1 MNDTNKMLLERYV
14 QEIEK
19 QLLKFTEEKPEL
31 QGIVCEAMQYSLMA
45 GGKRLRPVLVLEFY
59 RMCGGKDA
67 DSIIDIACA
76 IELIHT
82 FSLIHDDLPCM
93 DNDDFR
99 RGKPSCHKA
108 FPENI
113 ALLAGDALNTLA
125 FEVIS
130 NAALD
135 GRISAEAAVMLI
147 SVLSKA
153 VGVEGMIGG
162 QVMDLMSEG
171 KDIDIETLNRL
182 QSCKTGALIEAACV
196 MGVILAGKFEMI
208 PSAAD
213 YASALGRAFQIV
225 DDLLDVNGTFEELG
239 KPIGSDSEQNKSTYV
254 SLLGVDR
261 SKQIAA
267 QLTMQALGYLS
278 KFDNNEFLNEMTDD
292 LLSRR
297 N

>member
-1 MNDTNKMLLERYV
+1 MNKTSKNLLDKYV
-14 QEIEK
+14 KSIDEC
-19 QLLKFTEEKPEL
+19 LLKFTAEKPEL
-31 QGIVCEAMQYSLMA
+31 QGVICDAMEYSLMA
-45 GGKRLRPVLVLEFY
+45 GGKRLRPVLCLEFY
-59 RMCGGKDA
+59 RMCGGSDI
-67 DSIIDIACA
+67 DSILDVACSV
-76 IELIHT
+76 ELIHT

-93 DNDDFR
+93 DNDDYR

-130 NAALD
+130 NAALE
-135 GRISAEAAVMLI
+135 GRVAPEKAVMLI
-147 SVLSKA
+147 SVLSKG

-162 QVMDLMSEG
+162 QVIDLLSEG
-171 KDIDIETLNRL
+171 KDIDIETLNTL
-182 QSCKTGALIEAACV
+182 QSYKTGALIEAACV

-208 PSAAD
+208 PAAAE

-239 KPIGSDSEQNKSTYV
+239 KPIGSDSEQKKSTYV
-254 SLLGVDR
+254 SLLGENR

-267 QLTMQALGYLS
+267 QLTMQALGHLK
-278 KFDNNEFLNEMTDD
+278 KFDNNEFLSELTDE

>member
-1 MNDTNKMLLERYV
+1 MNDTNKQLLEQYV
-14 QEIEK
+14 KSIDEC
-19 QLLKFTEEKPEL
+19 LLRFTQNKPEL
-31 QGIVCEAMQYSLMA
+31 QGILCDAMEYSLMA
-45 GGKRLRPVLVLEFY
+45 GGKRLRPVLCLEFY
-59 RMCGGKDA
+59 RMCGGKDI
-67 DSIIDIACA
+67 DNILDIACA

-93 DNDDFR
+93 DDDDFR

-135 GRISAEAAVMLI
+135 GKIPAEKAVMLI
-147 SVLSKA
+147 SVLSKS
-153 VGVEGMIGG
+153 VGTEGMIGG
-162 QVMDLMSEG
+162 QVIDLLSEG
-171 KDIDIETLNRL
+171 KEIDIETLNTL
-182 QSCKTGALIEAACV
+182 QSYKTGALIEAACV
-196 MGVILAGKFEMI
+196 MGVILAGKYEMI
-208 PSAAD
+208 PVAAD
-213 YASALGRAFQIV
+213 YASAVGRAFQIV

-239 KPIGSDSEQNKSTYV
+239 KPIGSDSEQKKSTYV
-254 SLLGVDR
+254 SLLGENR

-267 QLTMQALGYLS
+267 QLTMQALGHLTR
-278 KFDNNEFLNEMTDD
+278 FDNNGFLTELTDD